1 MAPRHS
7 TAPLLRWMRPVHWV
21 LIDAVSG
28 VGYGLLAFVALANG
42 AASVGAWLAA
52 VVGAGCL
59 AAPIVARRR
68 APVASL
74 VVLLA
79 TLGVMAVWAPT
90 TTVLALPPL
99 VLVLYTVAAQAALVT
114 AIAALVATCAGVVA
128 TSWPDPLHP
137 GGIVVALPAFA
148 AAWGLGAAFGL
159 HRRHLRVQLEL
170 HDRLRR
176 SQERRAELE
185 LVEQRVR
192 IARELHDVVAH
203 GMSVITVQAGF
214 AGLVVD
220 DHDEVRSALHSIET
234 TGRQTLSEMRALLEV
249 LRDGSGPADQQLSP
263 APQLDDLDAL
273 LDRTRDAGVD
283 VVLTRR
289 GTVRPLPPF
298 VELNAYRIVQE
309 ALTNVVRHAG
319 AVRATVGLEYD
330 ESQLTITVRDGGP
343 PSADDP
349 VGPGHGITGMLERAR
364 ILGGTLEAGPL
375 PRGGYEVVGHLPT
388 SDPTSDHPATLT
400 QLAADPA

>member
-1 MAPRHS
+1 MAARPS
-7 TAPLLRWMRPVHWV
+7 TAPLLRWIRPVHWV
-21 LIDAVSG
+21 LIDSVGG
-28 VGYGLLAFVALANG
+28 VGYGMLAFVALANG
-42 AASVGAWLAA
+42 AASVGGWLVA

-59 AAPIVARRR
+59 AVPVVARRR
-68 APVASL
+68 APEASL

-79 TLGVMAVWAPT
+79 TLAVMAVWAPT
-90 TTVLALPPL
+90 ATVLALPPI
-99 VLVLYTVAAQAALVT
+99 VLVLYTVAAQTPLVT

-128 TSWPDPLHP
+128 TRWPDPLHP

-170 HDRLRR
+170 HDRLRQ
-176 SQERRAELE
+176 SQKRRAELE

-220 DHDEVRSALHSIET
+220 DHDEVRSALLAIET
-234 TGRQTLSEMRALLEV
+234 TGRQTLSEMRTLLSI
-249 LRDGSGPADQQLSP
+249 LRDGSDLADDALSP
-263 APQLDDLDAL
+263 APSLDDLDAMV
-273 LDRTRDAGVD
+273 DRTREAGVD
-283 VVLTRR
+283 VVLARR
-289 GTVRPLPPF
+289 GTAPPLPPL
-298 VELNAYRIVQE
+298 VELYAYRIVQE
-309 ALTNVVRHAG
+309 ALTNVVKHAG
-319 AVRATVGLEYD
+319 PVRATVDLEFD
-330 ESQLTITVRDGGP
+330 DSRLTITVRDRGP
-343 PSADDP
+343 ASPDGP

-375 PRGGYEVVGHLPT
+375 PQGGYEVVGHLPI
-388 SDPTSDHPATLT
+388 SDHSATLT
-400 QLAADPA
+400 ELAADPA